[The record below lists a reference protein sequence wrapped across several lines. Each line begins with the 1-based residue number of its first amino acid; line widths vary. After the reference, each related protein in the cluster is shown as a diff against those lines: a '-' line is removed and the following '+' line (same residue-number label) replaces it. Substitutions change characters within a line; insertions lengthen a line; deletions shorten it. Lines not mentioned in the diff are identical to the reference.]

1 MYYSGVGATATP
13 EMIPQF
19 QAYKGS
25 FPYKTDAKCRVN
37 VVPAWRPAPGEVLN
51 LMPSKSDGV
60 PILKV
65 LTNEAFEF
73 RVQQIMEHIDSPKE
87 RATTKTKL
95 VRLLRE
101 VGVNDQGK
109 LLIPKDL
116 AAFANVGPDTEV
128 TLCAGDSHFE
138 IWNRAEYERL
148 HGLVAVEEEDDLLA
162 IF

>member
-1 MYYSGVGATATP
+1 
-13 EMIPQF
+13 
-19 QAYKGS
+19 
-25 FPYKTDAKCRVN
+25 
-37 VVPAWRPAPGEVLN
+37 
-51 LMPSKSDGV
+51 MPSKSDGV

-73 RVQQIMEHIDSPKE
+73 RVQQIKDHVESPKE
-87 RATTKTKL
+87 QAIKKTKL

-101 VGVNDQGK
+101 VSVNEQGK

-148 HGLVAVEEEDDLLA
+148 HGLIAVEEDDDDLA

>member
-1 MYYSGVGATATP
+1 
-13 EMIPQF
+13 MIPQF

-37 VVPAWRPAPGEVLN
+37 VVPAWRPAPGEPLN

-65 LTNEAFEF
+65 LTNEAFAF
-73 RVQQIMEHIDSPKE
+73 RVQQIAENIDTPKE
-87 RATTKTKL
+87 RAAVKTKL

-101 VGVNDQGK
+101 VSVNDQGK
-109 LLIPKDL
+109 MLIPKDL
-116 AAFANVGPDTEV
+116 AAFANIGPDTEV

-148 HGLVAVEEEDDLLA
+148 HGLIAVEEDDDDLA